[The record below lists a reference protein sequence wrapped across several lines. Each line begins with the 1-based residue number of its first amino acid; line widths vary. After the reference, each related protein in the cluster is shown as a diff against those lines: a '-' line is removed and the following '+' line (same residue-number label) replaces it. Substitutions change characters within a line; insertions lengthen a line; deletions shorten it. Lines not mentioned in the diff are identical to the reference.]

1 MKMKLQL
8 EFNEKFHK
16 ATDEFTVKGV
26 GIFITPPLNEDYWIF
41 RVRLLED
48 QAVLGF
54 SKFTTIGIGFA
65 EEEDWN
71 TNLPYTCDAVRIYN
85 HIKHNKKYQH
95 ITKAHVIS
103 AIELVQKASKEFQKQ
118 KSELN

>member
-1 MKMKLQL
+1 MKLQL